1 MERRGLT
8 ARQAGRRDLTVI
20 KLGGSLANSN
30 DFSQW
35 LDALARCAGC
45 AVVVPG
51 GGPFADQVRDLQR
64 RLRFDDATAHH
75 LAILAMEQFGRI
87 LAALEETLVPAASHD
102 QIKQALRANR
112 VPVWMPAAMTLGRSE
127 IPETWEVTSDS
138 LAAWLA
144 CELHAARLLL
154 VKSAEPPPGPVGVD
168 ELARQGLVD
177 PAFPRFLAACG
188 VEAWCLGPGHPER
201 LASCDRSG
209 SRITA

>member
-1 MERRGLT
+1 MIEWPQSGAKNVIRTRKLPCRGYKGT
-8 ARQAGRRDLTVI
+8 
-20 KLGGSLANSN
+20 
-30 DFSQW
+30 
-35 LDALARCAGC
+35 
-45 AVVVPG
+45 
-51 GGPFADQVRDLQR
+51 
-64 RLRFDDATAHH
+64 
-75 LAILAMEQFGRI
+75 
-87 LAALEETLVPAASHD
+87 
-102 QIKQALRANR
+102 
-112 VPVWMPAAMTLGRSE
+112 E